1 MVVRA
6 ITDRWSD
13 VTTFS
18 CTNGFDVLYS
28 MWGSFHY
35 AHETRMV
42 IVICSI
48 PNVFTIFKAIR
59 DRNLESPSTRWFV
72 ILRKDVTSDLASL
85 VREGTLASVALR
97 LSRVSYQFFTSFVNK
112 ENEVR
117 LQAIGTWHWHRER
130 GVTSLLQAPLTPDL
144 TSSYADFGGRQLR
157 GAVVD
162 NWPFFRVTPLRARDG
177 ALREAAPHSGIDC
190 NVLEALARKLN
201 FTYKLLLLTAGAAST
216 PTAPPRGCWDG
227 GEEGR
232 RVRHQID
239 FMISESRETVIDFTS
254 PYFLESTTVLTPAPK
269 EVGRAGAVFAP
280 FTPMVWA
287 GLIVSTLLIGPVLA
301 GVSCLMGFYLRE
313 RPECSIRTYAFHM
326 FRNLKATSGIYKE
339 IWERFQPE
347 NGYVYTGDEGVEKV
361 LTGKY
366 AYLGGRL
373 ASEVRMTI
381 FGQEQYH
388 LARQTFQPQA
398 YGVMLN
404 SGSPY
409 KGVFDKALL
418 QLVES
423 GLVGKWTRDESAFF
437 LLATVLLL
445 AALALLA
452 EWAFARRGRGRRQT
466 AQASV
471 NPSVK

>member
-1 MVVRA
+1 M
-6 ITDRWSD
+6 
-13 VTTFS
+13 
-18 CTNGFDVLYS
+18 N
-28 MWGSFHY
+28 
-35 AHETRMV
+35 
-42 IVICSI
+42 IC
-48 PNVFTIFKAIR
+48 FM
-59 DRNLESPSTRWFV
+59 
-72 ILRKDVTSDLASL
+72 
-85 VREGTLASVALR
+85 
-97 LSRVSYQFFTSFVNK
+97 
-112 ENEVR
+112 
-117 LQAIGTWHWHRER
+117 
-130 GVTSLLQAPLTPDL
+130 
-144 TSSYADFGGRQLR
+144 
-157 GAVVD
+157 
-162 NWPFFRVTPLRARDG
+162 
-177 ALREAAPHSGIDC
+177 
-190 NVLEALARKLN
+190 
-201 FTYKLLLLTAGAAST
+201 YKLLLADSWGGLH
-216 PTAPPRGCWDG
+216 PDG
-227 GEEGR
+227 SATGMLGMVAR
-232 RVRHQID
+232 RDVE
-239 FMISESRETVIDFTS
+239 FAISEITITESRETVIDFTS

-326 FRNLKATSGIYKE
+326 FRNLVMQGNLISSPHWPHRFIFLFWYLFCFYIYAMYSGTLTAFLAVPSFEKPIDSLWDLLRACEEEGYQPMVTYDTANVFLFEKATSGIYKE

-423 GLVGKWTRDESAFF
+423 GLVGKWTRDEVDMARGRTSAGGEGGGEILDERGEGERGGEKEQRERRRRRRARGGADGGPGAISVTHLQAAFF
-437 LLATVLLL
+437 LLATGLLL